1 MTSEL
6 PNAWWVFVSLGLCA
20 GVLSGALGLG
30 SGIVFVP
37 ALVILCGF
45 AQKSA
50 QGTALAVM
58 VPMALV
64 GAIRYW
70 RNPDVEMS
78 GLVVVLIALGAVV
91 GALAGTELAAR
102 LPGTVLRRCFA
113 IFLLIGA
120 VKMFPAAPKPRS
132 AVYEANEVPRA
143 PAQAGESEGEEHAA
157 REP

>member
-6 PNAWWVFVSLGLCA
+6 PNAWWVFVFVGLCA

-30 SGIVFVP
+30 SGLVFVP

-70 RNPDVEMS
+70 RNPDIEMN

-91 GALAGTELAAR
+91 GAVVGTELAAR
-102 LPGTVLRRCFA
+102 LPGATLRKCFA
-113 IFLLIGA
+113 AFLLIVA
-120 VKMFPAAPKPRS
+120 VKMFTAAPRPRG
-132 AVYEANEVPRA
+132 AVYETSEVPQAAA
-143 PAQAGESEGEEHAA
+143 PAGESEGEDHAA